1 MTHPSIKYA
10 EDVLSG
16 DILACRW
23 TKLAGERFLYD
34 FENQE
39 KLGIYFDEEE
49 VDRVLR
55 FYALCPHFKGEWAG
69 TPIILEPWQIF
80 IIANIFGW
88 KWKDSGYRRFKVIYN
103 TVARKNGK
111 TTMIAPP
118 GLYLMM
124 ADGEPG
130 AEIYSAAVDRDQ
142 AREIFDAAKAMV
154 EMGELSRAI
163 KTFSRN
169 MCVESTRSKFE
180 PLSADEKKQHGK
192 NIHAALCDEL
202 HVWPKASLWSVLRT
216 GMGSRR
222 QPIQWAITTAGSDQN
237 TICYEIH
244 DYAQRVLKGFKDRSF
259 VDDTFFGIIYC
270 LDRKQ
275 DWPKLRTEE
284 EFKKEGGVK
293 EDDWRDPKVWIK
305 ANPNLG
311 ISVKLKDLEDEA
323 RTAMQMST
331 SQNAFLRLRMNIW
344 TQQVTRWIDL
354 QMWDENFTKIGHVIT
369 ANNKVD
375 WEKTREKYR
384 KRFCAGGIDLSSVD
398 DFTCVVYL
406 FPYDDDREKVD
417 VLMRTWCPEDK
428 IWDTKNKYKEQYQA
442 WAREGWLHV
451 TEGNAVDYDHV
462 RKEIVEDSKV
472 FNMGLIGVD
481 RQFQGIGFTMDLEKD
496 LGHTES
502 NLIVMTCTNHPTKI
516 GPICQEFE
524 RRLLK
529 RKINHGGN
537 PILRFMIDSVAIRID
552 ADGNKKPD
560 KDKSQ
565 GKIDGVMGMLYAL
578 DRLMRSK
585 PKPKIKLPMSI

>member
-1 MTHPSIKYA
+1 MTHPSIQYA
-10 EDVLSG
+10 ESALSG

-23 TKLAGERFLYD
+23 VKLACERFLYD
-34 FENQE
+34 FEHQDE
-39 KLGIYFDEEE
+39 IGIDFNEAE
-49 VDRVLR
+49 VERVLR
-55 FYALCPHFKGEWAG
+55 FYRLCPHFKGEWAG

-111 TTMIAPP
+111 TTMIAPS

-284 EFKKEGGVK
+284 EFKKEGGVM
-293 EDDWRDPKVWIK
+293 EDDWRDPAVWIK
-305 ANPNLG
+305 ANPNLD

-323 RTAMQMST
+323 RTAMQMPT
-331 SQNAFLRLRMNIW
+331 SQNDFLRLRMNIW

-354 QMWDENFTKIGHVIT
+354 QTWDENYSK
-369 ANNKVD
+369 
-375 WEKTREKYR
+375 
-384 KRFCAGGIDLSSVD
+384 SVY
-398 DFTCVVYL
+398 V
-406 FPYDDDREKVD
+406 
-417 VLMRTWCPEDK
+417 MED
-428 IWDTKNKYKEQYQA
+428 
-442 WAREGWLHV
+442 
-451 TEGNAVDYDHV
+451 
-462 RKEIVEDSKV
+462 
-472 FNMGLIGVD
+472 
-481 RQFQGIGFTMDLEKD
+481 
-496 LGHTES
+496 
-502 NLIVMTCTNHPTKI
+502 
-516 GPICQEFE
+516 
-524 RRLLK
+524 
-529 RKINHGGN
+529 
-537 PILRFMIDSVAIRID
+537 
-552 ADGNKKPD
+552 
-560 KDKSQ
+560 
-565 GKIDGVMGMLYAL
+565 
-578 DRLMRSK
+578 
-585 PKPKIKLPMSI
+585 